1 MSFDTIVLLVA
12 VNGFV
17 LSAFFIVIWLF
28 IPAPSGAGSTTS
40 AVQHPPAAVGLAAS
54 VSGGFR
60 SMAERMS
67 PAGTSAKVQRRL
79 DLAGN
84 PSGWNVAKI
93 FATKGAGLFGGLL
106 FGVLFAGPLA
116 GSVLSLKGL
125 LVTMICT
132 GLGFFLPN
140 VVLYNA
146 GQKRQARIRR
156 DLPDTL
162 DLMSVSMRAGLGFDA
177 AVGRVAQNSNG
188 PLAAEFARML
198 HEFRLGESRRNVLR
212 SLSNRSTVSDLQ
224 YVVQA
229 LVQADTLGVP
239 IAHVL
244 AEQGKEMRTK
254 RRQRAEEQAQ
264 KVTVKIIF
272 PTLVCIFPA
281 LMVVVIGPGAIKIVE
296 MFAP

>member
-1 MSFDTIVLLVA
+1 
-12 VNGFV
+12 
-17 LSAFFIVIWLF
+17 
-28 IPAPSGAGSTTS
+28 
-40 AVQHPPAAVGLAAS
+40 

-67 PAGTSAKVQRRL
+67 PAGTGAKVQRRL

-84 PSGWNVAKI
+84 PNGWNVGRI
-93 FATKGAGLFGGLL
+93 FATKGAGLIGGLL

-116 GSVLSLKGL
+116 GSVISLKGL
-125 LVTMICT
+125 LVVTICT
-132 GLGFFLPN
+132 AFGFFLPN
-140 VVLYNA
+140 VLLYNA
-146 GQKRQARIRR
+146 GQKRQTRIRK

-188 PLAAEFARML
+188 PLSAEFARML
-198 HEFRLGESRRNVLR
+198 HEFRLGASRRAVLR
-212 SLSNRSTVSDLQ
+212 SLANRSTVSDLQ

-239 IAHVL
+239 IADVL
-244 AEQGKEMRTK
+244 GEQGKEMRTK

-281 LMVVVIGPGAIKIVE
+281 LMVVVIGPGAIRILE